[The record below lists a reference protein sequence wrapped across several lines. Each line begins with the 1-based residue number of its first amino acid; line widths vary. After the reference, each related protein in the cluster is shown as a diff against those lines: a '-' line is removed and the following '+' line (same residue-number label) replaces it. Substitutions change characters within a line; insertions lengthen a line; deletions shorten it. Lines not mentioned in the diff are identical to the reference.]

1 MNHKTT
7 VFLSKCSKTH
17 VQQCGGKKKFYACGE
32 LSSPLAHQL
41 SPPNTGIV
49 DETLIFFSFQTPAP
63 PLRQFMRR
71 KGGDE
76 FHNLRSPIQKFTTT
90 PL

>member
-1 MNHKTT
+1 MKFMNHKTT

-17 VQQCGGKKKFYACGE
+17 VQQCGGKKKFYACGG

-49 DETLIFFSFQTPAP
+49 DETLSVVKLSTEVVKFHLTPP
-63 PLRQFMRR
+63 PYAL
-71 KGGDE
+71 DC
-76 FHNLRSPIQKFTTT
+76 
-90 PL
+90 